1 MQTIDSKLGERIAKI
16 ETSIEHMREQVNKL
30 VRMQE
35 EYVSQRSE
43 CKEVFVKMDDPT
55 YFNKNMNRY
64 NRDER
69 SKFKDWVKIITLTL
83 NILGTL
89 GIGFTISVVTGV
101 VK

>member
-69 SKFKDWVKIITLTL
+69 SKFKDWVKVITLTL

>member
-16 ETSIEHMREQVNKL
+16 ETSLEHMREQINKL

-43 CKEVFVKMDDPT
+43 CKEIFVKMEDPT
-55 YFNKNMNRY
+55 YFNKNMDRY
-64 NRDER
+64 NRNER
-69 SKFKDWVKIITLTL
+69 SKFKDWVKIVTLTL

-89 GIGFTISVVTGV
+89 GIGFTISVITGV

>member
-16 ETSIEHMREQVNKL
+16 ETSIEHMKEQINKL

-35 EYVSQRSE
+35 EYVAQRLE

-55 YFNKNMNRY
+55 YFNKNMVEY
-64 NRDER
+64 NKCER
-69 SKFKDWVKIITLTL
+69 SKLKDWVKIITLTL

-89 GIGFTISVVTGV
+89 GIGFTISVITGV

>member
-16 ETSIEHMREQVNKL
+16 ETSIEHMKEQINKL

-35 EYVSQRSE
+35 EYVAQRLE

-55 YFNKNMNRY
+55 YFNKNMAKY
-64 NRDER
+64 SKCER
-69 SKFKDWVKIITLTL
+69 SKLKDWVKIITLTL

-89 GIGFTISVVTGV
+89 GIGFTISVITGV

>member
-35 EYVSQRSE
+35 EYVAQRSE

-89 GIGFTISVVTGV
+89 GIGFTISVITGV